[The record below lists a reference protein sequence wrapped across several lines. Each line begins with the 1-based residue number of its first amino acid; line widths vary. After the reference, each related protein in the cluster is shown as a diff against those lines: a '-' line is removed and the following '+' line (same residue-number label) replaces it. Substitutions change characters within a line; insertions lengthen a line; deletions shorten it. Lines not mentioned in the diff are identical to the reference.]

1 MKSDAHS
8 ENLRRHRLSD
18 APATFFITKSLHPKK
33 PVLDED
39 IREIIVSALAFAVQ
53 EHRIYMRAFVVM
65 LDHWHALFA
74 LCDPWT
80 LPRFMHMLMSFI
92 GAKTSGQLKSHNTF
106 WQDGYYDTRVR
117 TAKQFAFVANYI
129 EQNPVTKG
137 LAGKSEKWHA
147 SSAKRTELIT
157 ASLAVDARWGI
168 KRSRPEAPPTFKG
181 SHHRTETPDHFLQTA
196 SDLA

>member
-1 MKSDAHS
+1 VGGASGRDRNKI
-8 ENLRRHRLSD
+8 RRSFRELAA
-18 APATFFITKSLHPKK
+18 APFIRRGCYILHHQVSSSKK

-137 LAGKSEKWHA
+137 LAGKSEEWHA

-157 ASLAVDARWGI
+157 APWPWMLDG
-168 KRSRPEAPPTFKG
+168 E
-181 SHHRTETPDHFLQTA
+181 
-196 SDLA
+196 